1 MLRST
6 IAAALLVGAVGI
18 TGGGA
23 AVAARRP
30 SGIDVKVNDQGTLGR
45 KIATVRSGKCRLRRG
60 SFSFH
65 ADARGLSLDVDID
78 DWKGYRH
85 TYLLTV
91 DSKGKVFVDRANQ
104 SNGAYSSEFAIPGSK
119 TGTVS
124 AVRFRRKGSVIRI
137 GAPDLPNF
145 DYSRFLYLRGAARC
159 ERR

>member
-1 MLRST
+1 MLRCT
-6 IAAALLVGAVGI
+6 IAATLLVGAVGL

-23 AVAARRP
+23 ALAARRP
-30 SGIDVKVNDQGTLGR
+30 GGIDVKVNDHGTIGR
-45 KIATVRSGKCRLRRG
+45 KIATVRSGRCRLRGG
-60 SFSFH
+60 SFSFR
-65 ADARGLSLDVDID
+65 ADARGLNLDVEID
-78 DWKGYRH
+78 AWKGYRH

-91 DSKGKVFVDRANQ
+91 DSKGKLFVVRANR
-104 SNGAYSSEFAIPGSK
+104 SNGSYSSEYAIPGSK

-159 ERR
+159 SPR